1 MEKEETKE
9 TKKKEEIDIEELSEE
24 LKSYLT
30 LKEFVKQYVIGRQK
44 LNEELTI
51 DEIIDICFNR
61 MINVLR
67 YKAFEPK
74 CSLYDECA
82 KYLAQYY
89 PLVAVNNDFQAAIL
103 ITAWKSFIAG
113 AKTRPSFTLRHPVSG
128 GIHEIKNV
136 VGISWDG
143 SLTEDGKIVRL
154 DYETNEMGNSEIA
167 VPNFSISMEY

>member
-1 MEKEETKE
+1 MEKEETGE

-44 LNEELTI
+44 LNEELTT

-89 PLVAVNNDFQAAIL
+89 PLVDVSDNFQAAIL
-103 ITAWKSFIAG
+103 ITAWKAFIAG
-113 AKTRPSFTLRHPVSG
+113 AKTRPSFTLKCDEDG
-128 GIHEIKNV
+128 ETYEIKNV
-136 VGISWDG
+136 DWVSWSG
-143 SLTEDGKIVRL
+143 SLTEDGKIEVL
-154 DYETNEMGNSEIA
+154 DYDIDGIRNSRFS
-167 VPNFSISMEY
+167 VSNFSISMN

>member
-1 MEKEETKE
+1 MEKEETEE

-30 LKEFVKQYVIGRQK
+30 FKELVKQYVIGRQK
-44 LNEELTI
+44 LGVELTI
-51 DEIIDICFNR
+51 DEIVDICFNR
-61 MINVLR
+61 MIQVLR
-67 YKAFEPK
+67 YRAFEPVG
-74 CSLYDECA
+74 SLYNKCA
-82 KYLAQYY
+82 RYLEQYS
-89 PLVAVNNDFQAAIL
+89 PAVNNDFQAAIL

-154 DYETNEMGNSEIA
+154 DYETNEMGNLEIA

>member
-1 MEKEETKE
+1 MEKEETEE

-30 LKEFVKQYVIGRQK
+30 FKDLVKQYVIGRQK
-44 LNEELTI
+44 LSGELTI
-51 DEIIDICFNR
+51 DEIVDICFNR
-61 MINVLR
+61 MIQVLR
-67 YKAFEPK
+67 YRAFEPVG
-74 CSLYDECA
+74 SLYNKCA
-82 KYLAQYY
+82 RYLEQYS
-89 PLVAVNNDFQAAIL
+89 PAVNNDFQAAIL

-143 SLTEDGKIVRL
+143 SLTEDCKIVRL
-154 DYETNEMGNSEIA
+154 DYETNEMGNLEIA

>member
-1 MEKEETKE
+1 MEKEETEE

-51 DEIIDICFNR
+51 DEIIDICFSR
-61 MINVLR
+61 MISVLR

-82 KYLAQYY
+82 KYLTQYY
-89 PLVAVNNDFQAAIL
+89 PLVDVNNDFQAAIL

-113 AKTRPSFTLRHPVSG
+113 AKTRPSFTLKCDEDG
-128 GIHEIKNV
+128 ETYEIKNV
-136 VGISWDG
+136 DWVNWDG
-143 SLTEDGKIVRL
+143 SLSENGKIEVLEYDVDGIRSTMVRV
-154 DYETNEMGNSEIA
+154 S
-167 VPNFSISMEY
+167 NFSISMN